1 MPNNEILEVTN
12 DCKFS
17 FEKITKSIA
26 IPEKKSNFAHI
37 MHEEIIE
44 SIDAVE
50 RATDFGAKFISA
62 HQVLL
67 GGFEKAKDELE

>member
-1 MPNNEILEVTN
+1 
-12 DCKFS
+12 
-17 FEKITKSIA
+17 
-26 IPEKKSNFAHI
+26 